1 MRYGKVIEGRTVRL
15 RDICDE
21 DAETTYKMRSDP
33 EKSRYIHGAKGT
45 VADQL
50 AFIQAQENKPGDWL
64 FVIEDMAGKLIGMK
78 GVYDYDPKTGH
89 VETGRFM
96 CFGSQ
101 VQSVEALMLS
111 FDFCF
116 DVLGVEEITMT
127 VLSENANMR
136 SMQERFGVRRT
147 KVEHSEEFGCDTIYS
162 VLRRAAYAG
171 SRPKIA
177 ALINRFAEREN
188 LNAR

>member
-1 MRYGKVIEGRTVRL
+1 MRYGKVIEGKTVRL

-21 DAETTYKMRSDP
+21 DAEVTYWMRSDP

-50 AFIQAQENKPGDWL
+50 AFIRDQESRPGDWL
-64 FVIEDMAGKLIGMK
+64 FVIEDLNGKPIGMK
-78 GVYDYDPKTGH
+78 GVYDYDPETGH
-89 VETGRFM
+89 VETGRFI

-116 DVLGVEEITMT
+116 DVLGVDEITMT

-136 SMQERFGVRRT
+136 GMQERFGVVRT
-147 KVEHSEEFGCDTIYS
+147 RVQANEEFGCDTICSVLTREAYS
-162 VLRRAAYAG
+162 V
-171 SRPKIA
+171 SRSKVNK
-177 ALINRFAEREN
+177 LIKRFASRKT
-188 LNAR
+188 A